1 MSASEKTINT
11 FATRVRQMI
20 LKFEDI
26 KHENAELYAMV
37 DERDAKIKEL
47 QEKLTQAKHDYD
59 SLKMAKMMTISD
71 SDMED
76 DAEAH
81 RQAHQRCQQVYN
93 ATERQVITIGAE
105 ADQMEDKLQIRLHVY
120 DTDLTVRIPR
130 EDEEYYRKSAK
141 LIDEI
146 VNSYAKIFK
155 GRKSDKEILYM
166 ALIDVALRFEK
177 ESDKNDTQPYNDIL
191 DKLTAEIEDTLA
203 K

>member
-1 MSASEKTINT
+1 
-11 FATRVRQMI
+11 
-20 LKFEDI
+20 
-26 KHENAELYAMV
+26 
-37 DERDAKIKEL
+37 
-47 QEKLTQAKHDYD
+47 
-59 SLKMAKMMTISD
+59 
-71 SDMED
+71 
-76 DAEAH
+76 
-81 RQAHQRCQQVYN
+81 
-93 ATERQVITIGAE
+93 
-105 ADQMEDKLQIRLHVY
+105 MEDKLQIRLHVY
-120 DTDLTVRIPR
+120 DTDLTVRIQR

>member
-1 MSASEKTINT
+1 M
-11 FATRVRQMI
+11 
-20 LKFEDI
+20 
-26 KHENAELYAMV
+26 
-37 DERDAKIKEL
+37 
-47 QEKLTQAKHDYD
+47 
-59 SLKMAKMMTISD
+59 
-71 SDMED
+71 
-76 DAEAH
+76 
-81 RQAHQRCQQVYN
+81 YN
-93 ATERQVITIGAE
+93 ATERQVITIGVE

-191 DKLTAEIEDTLA
+191 DKIGRAHV
-203 K
+203 